1 MYCIVQ
7 YIQYNSALFN
17 FTQRIYIYIEFK
29 ATPLRLCSRGLL
41 PQKAGTRI
49 TVHLSAAWSTIF
61 VGLESIMQVYT
72 VGWVNF
78 CTFFSNLVGNFM
90 HLHVVY
96 SSPRYNTGNRQISL
110 TFLQKPMKSTT
121 LKVPIFKKMQG
132 AKCKNQKLSFWKIDS
147 LISLKHSEKS

>member
-1 MYCIVQ
+1 MEIYSLIRANIKSN
-7 YIQYNSALFN
+7 YKGTGKFLFDVLLLKKKMFSGAVLPIRIIFSRIWTLVVGTYRN
-17 FTQRIYIYIEFK
+17 HLIFSFWCNQRIYIYIEFK

-96 SSPRYNTGNRQISL
+96 SLP
-110 TFLQKPMKSTT
+110 
-121 LKVPIFKKMQG
+121 
-132 AKCKNQKLSFWKIDS
+132 
-147 LISLKHSEKS
+147 